1 MGSSGCCEYCG
12 QTVLLDGGDNLP
24 FPLTE
29 AELNEMATKKCSC
42 PQAKSE
48 RRKAETREKIN
59 EFIETEVA
67 EEARDFVR
75 AAVDMIK
82 GYQCD
87 SICLQTND
95 GWKVTVKLNKDS
107 EIVFSCKK
115 SLSKKAVF

>member
-1 MGSSGCCEYCG
+1 MVLSGCCEYCG
-12 QTVLLDGGDNLP
+12 QSLAME
-24 FPLTE
+24 FPDDMPITPKE
-29 AELNEMATKKCSC
+29 WELNEMATQKCYC

-67 EEARDFVR
+67 EEVRDFVR